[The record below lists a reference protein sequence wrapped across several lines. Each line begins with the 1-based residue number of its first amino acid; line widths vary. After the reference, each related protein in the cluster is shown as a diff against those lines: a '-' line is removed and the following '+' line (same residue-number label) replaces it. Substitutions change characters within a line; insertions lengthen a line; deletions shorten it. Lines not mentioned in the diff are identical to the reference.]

1 MPTIQNRRATKSQ
14 WSLLNPVLA
23 AGEVGVELGDTL
35 KFKMGNGL
43 TPWDDLKYFV
53 DETGIMSLE
62 ILETGRLSE
71 ESLNGTYAPADVAEG
86 LVSEDTYRFVGL
98 PTFFHD
104 FVGMTA
110 GATAPTVSDSGDEVY
125 WDSAAPYFTGND
137 FTTFNPGAATYFC
150 TEDLGAKVTHV
161 GARFKY
167 APNGGGN
174 SGLVCIAITD
184 RRWTVAN
191 VANTNMGVHFWCTP
205 TSWALTV
212 WVAGVGQVGVLDGT
226 YKDGMRLTAD
236 GTTEYMMQC
245 WIAGNKA
252 TIILPDGVRRVAI
265 DERFTS
271 LAGNFAFFE
280 SMPNAANDDLACIST
295 VRAGIGKTR
304 APWPV

>member
-1 MPTIQNRRATKSQ
+1 MAFVERTDWVNSPKPPPKPGETPVRAADIKR
-14 WSLLNPVLA
+14 WERGIA
-23 AGEVGVELGDTL
+23 AAHEEL
-35 KFKMGNGL
+35 
-43 TPWDDLKYFV
+43 
-53 DETGIMSLE
+53 E
-62 ILETGRLSE
+62 GRLSE
-71 ESLNGTYAPADVAEG
+71 EGIDERVREVGDGTYAPADVAEG

-104 FVGMTA
+104 FVGMTS
-110 GATAPTVSDSGDEVY
+110 GSTAPTVSDSGDEVY

-174 SGLVCIAITD
+174 SGLAAVAITD

-191 VANTNMGVHFWCTP
+191 IANTNMGVHFWCTP

-252 TIILPDGVRRVAI
+252 TIILPDGVRRIAI
-265 DERFTS
+265 DDRFTS

>member
-1 MPTIQNRRATKSQ
+1 MAFQERTDWVNSPKPPPKPGETPVRAADIKRWERGIAS
-14 WSLLNPVLA
+14 A
-23 AGEVGVELGDTL
+23 HEEL
-35 KFKMGNGL
+35 
-43 TPWDDLKYFV
+43 
-53 DETGIMSLE
+53 E
-62 ILETGRLSE
+62 GRLSE
-71 ESLNGTYAPADVAEG
+71 EGIDERVRAVGDGTYAPADVAEG
-86 LVSEDTYRFVGL
+86 LVSEDAYRFVGL

-104 FVGMTA
+104 FVGMTE
-110 GATAPTVSDSGDEVY
+110 GATPPTVSESGDPVY
-125 WDSAAPYFTGND
+125 WDSVAPYFTGND
-137 FTTFNPGAATYFC
+137 FTTFNPGGATYFC

-161 GARFKY
+161 GARFKF

-174 SGLVCIAITD
+174 SGLCCVAITD

-191 VANTNMGVHFWCTP
+191 IANTNMGVHFWCTP
-205 TSWALTV
+205 LTWALTV
-212 WVAGVGQVGVLDGT
+212 WVAGTGQALVLDGT

-245 WIAGNKA
+245 WVTGNKA

-295 VRAGIGKTR
+295 VRAGTGKTR